1 MTVIRLWHAFSVK
14 GDTGHSP
21 ENGVN
26 MRNRTKNRG
35 FTLIEIAIVLVIIG
49 LLLGGVLKG
58 QELINNAKVKSYAT
72 DFRNIP
78 IQLYGYQDKFRALP
92 GDDALVVTHIPTATL
107 ATTPAGTVG
116 NGVINGVWDTTTNTD
131 ESCLFWQH
139 VRLAGLS
146 PGSTTV
152 SCAANADYW
161 PKNANGGQI
170 GIQGIPGFV
179 TITAGGPGGSMQG
192 SYIICS
198 KNILGQFV
206 LQLDATLDD
215 GNPQTGSMRAIQQ
228 SAIPGIPSSTFVV
241 QNNPADS
248 FTVCMSI

>member
-1 MTVIRLWHAFSVK
+1 M
-14 GDTGHSP
+14 
-21 ENGVN
+21 
-26 MRNRTKNRG
+26 MNRTRNSG

-78 IQLYGYQDKFRALP
+78 IMIYGYQDKFRALP
-92 GDDALVVTHIPTATL
+92 GDDALVVTHLSAATL
-107 ATTPAGTVG
+107 ATTPAVATVG
-116 NGVINGVWDTTTNTD
+116 NGVINGVWDSAINTD

-139 VRLAGLS
+139 VRLAGLA

-170 GIQGIPGFV
+170 GVQSNTAFV
-179 TITAGGPGGSMQG
+179 TMTGAMNG

-198 KNILGQFV
+198 RNILGQFV

-215 GNPQTGSMRAIQQ
+215 GNPQTGSMRAILQT
-228 SAIPGIPSSTFVV
+228 AIPGAPSTTATV
-241 QNNPADS
+241 QGALADT

>member
-1 MTVIRLWHAFSVK
+1 MT
-14 GDTGHSP
+14 
-21 ENGVN
+21 
-26 MRNRTKNRG
+26 NRKNSRG

-78 IQLYGYQDKFRALP
+78 IMIYGYQDKFKSLP
-92 GDDALVVTHIPTATL
+92 GDDLTVANHIAGATP
-107 ATTPAGTVG
+107 ATTPVGTIG
-116 NGVINGVWDTTTNTD
+116 NGVINGAWNTTTASD

-139 VRLAGLS
+139 VRLAGLA

-152 SCAANADYW
+152 NCAAGADYW

-170 GIQGIPGFV
+170 GIQSNTNFV
-179 TITAGGPGGSMQG
+179 TITGSTVPVLPGT
-192 SYIICS
+192 YIICS
-198 KNILGQFV
+198 QGILGQFV

-215 GNPQTGSMRAIQQ
+215 GDPSTGSMRAIQGTT
-228 SAIPGIPSSTFVV
+228 PGNGVPAATV
-241 QNNPADS
+241 QANPADS

>member
-1 MTVIRLWHAFSVK
+1 M
-14 GDTGHSP
+14 
-21 ENGVN
+21 
-26 MRNRTKNRG
+26 MNRTKNRG

-78 IQLYGYQDKFRALP
+78 IMVYGFQDKFRALP
-92 GDDALVVTHIPTATL
+92 GDDAVVVTHIPAATL

-116 NGVINGVWDTTTNTD
+116 NGVINGVWDTATNTD

-139 VRLAGLS
+139 VRLAGLA

-170 GIQGIPGFV
+170 GIQSNTAFV
-179 TITAGGPGGSMQG
+179 TMTGAMNG

-198 KNILGQFV
+198 RNILGQFV

-215 GNPQTGSMRAIQQ
+215 GNPATGSMRAILQT
-228 SAIPGIPSSTFVV
+228 AIPGAPSTIATV
-241 QNNPADS
+241 QGALADT

>member
-1 MTVIRLWHAFSVK
+1 M
-14 GDTGHSP
+14 
-21 ENGVN
+21 
-26 MRNRTKNRG
+26 NRTSNRG

-78 IQLYGYQDKFRALP
+78 IMLYGYQDKFRALP
-92 GDDALVVTHIPTATL
+92 GDDALVLSTHLPTVSTL

-139 VRLAGLS
+139 VRLAGLA
-146 PGSTTV
+146 PGSTVV

-170 GIQGIPGFV
+170 GIQSNTGFL
-179 TITAGGPGGSMQG
+179 TMTGTMNG

-215 GNPQTGSMRAIQQ
+215 GNPETGSMRAILQ
-228 SAIPGIPSSTFVV
+228 SAVGGAPSTTATV
-241 QNNPADS
+241 QGAPADS

>member
-1 MTVIRLWHAFSVK
+1 M
-14 GDTGHSP
+14 
-21 ENGVN
+21 
-26 MRNRTKNRG
+26 NRTSNRG

-78 IQLYGYQDKFRALP
+78 IMLYGYQDKFKALP
-92 GDDALVVTHIPTATL
+92 GDDQSADTHLTGATKALLPTGL
-107 ATTPAGTVG
+107 QG
-116 NGVINGVWDTTTNTD
+116 NGVINGAWDTTDNTT

-139 VRLAGLS
+139 VRLAGLA

-152 SCAANADYW
+152 NCAAGADYW

-170 GIQGIPGFV
+170 GIQSNTSFA
-179 TITAGGPGGSMQG
+179 TITGGTMPG

-215 GNPQTGSMRAIQQ
+215 GNPETGSMRAILQ
-228 SAIPGIPSSTFVV
+228 SSIPGAASTTAAV
-241 QNNPADS
+241 QGAPADS